1 MKILVV
7 SDVKSP
13 YYFDCYTPGR
23 LKDFDLIL
31 SCGDLPKK
39 YLEFLVTMARCPL
52 YYVPGNHDET
62 FDLHPPEGCESIDG
76 RLVEYR
82 GVRILGL
89 GGSYQYRPGSQQYTE
104 REMARRIRRRRWTI
118 RRHKGFDIL
127 VTHAPMRGV
136 HDLDTPAHRGF
147 ECFGALVDRWQP
159 KWFFHGHVHLNYGMN
174 LPRKAERGRTQIV
187 NAYEYQVIEI

>member
-7 SDVKSP
+7 ADVKSP
-13 YYFDCYTPGR
+13 YYFDCYTPGK

-31 SCGDLPKK
+31 SCGDLSKE

-62 FDLHPPEGCESIDG
+62 FDLHPPEGCKSIDG

-104 REMARRIRRRRWTI
+104 RQMAQRIRRLRWTI
-118 RRHKGFDIL
+118 RRHRGFDIL
-127 VTHAPMRGV
+127 VTHAPMRGIN
-136 HDLDTPAHRGF
+136 DLDTPAHRGF
-147 ECFGALVDRWQP
+147 ECFSDLIDRWQP
-159 KWFFHGHVHLNYGMN
+159 KWFLHGHVHLNYGMN
-174 LPRKAERGRTQIV
+174 LPRKAERGQTQIV

>member
-7 SDVKSP
+7 ADVKSP

-31 SCGDLPKK
+31 SCGDLSKE

-52 YYVPGNHDET
+52 FYVPGNHDET

-76 RLVEYR
+76 RFVEYR

-89 GGSYQYRPGSQQYTE
+89 GGSYQYRPCKQQYTE
-104 REMARRIRRRRWTI
+104 RQMAARIRRLRWTI
-118 RRHKGFDIL
+118 RRHRGFDIL
-127 VTHAPMRGV
+127 LTHAPMRGV

-147 ECFGALVDRWQP
+147 ECFGDLIDRWQP
-159 KWFFHGHVHLNYGMN
+159 KWFLHGHVHLNYGMN
-174 LPRKAERGRTQIV
+174 LPCKTQRGETQII
-187 NAYEYQVIEI
+187 NAYESQVIEI